1 MVLQLSVWGN
11 IRSIRCNNNV
21 TYDHNAI
28 PTATGVDPIPQ
39 NFTVSYT
46 PVQQTANLIVEG
58 KTVETVTGGS
68 DSKIS
73 FNATDKDLHKSGY
86 DYEVSAPDGK
96 SYGSLAEA
104 LKAVPNYDHND
115 LTNGLDAT
123 PQNFTVVYTKNKDK
137 ENPSI
142 PHDKDQQGS
151 NKHVSGQKF
160 GSFGERIEQ
169 YGLLGAILLAIPTL
183 IFLGLKKLKKKA

>member
-1 MVLQLSVWGN
+1 MTN
-11 IRSIRCNNNV
+11 
-21 TYDHNAI
+21 
-28 PTATGVDPIPQ
+28 
-39 NFTVSYT
+39 
-46 PVQQTANLIVEG
+46 
-58 KTVETVTGGS
+58 
-68 DSKIS
+68 
-73 FNATDKDLHKSGY
+73 
-86 DYEVSAPDGK
+86 EVAAPDGK

-151 NKHVSGQKF
+151 NKHVNGQKF
-160 GSFGERIEQ
+160 VSFGERIEQ
-169 YGLLGAILLAIPTL
+169 YGLLGAILLAIPAL
-183 IFLGLKKLKKKA
+183 IFLGLKKLKKEA